1 MALGDR
7 ERERLFLQWT
17 RWYSLR
23 LLLFFHTLTWL
34 QNHSYPEGL
43 SYHSHYI
50 PPLFHSHQRSICQ
63 CIHGTVMSPYF
74 DLLPLCHPLWVCS
87 LFLRSLSCPSVVF
100 FFWKNESDS
109 SDGTGYMFLL
119 VHAHLSKLLF
129 FSIYALAP
137 YFYTETRPLL
147 LLFVLTLTH
156 SPVQPLQQ
164 TSFVHYLKQ

>member
-1 MALGDR
+1 
-7 ERERLFLQWT
+7 
-17 RWYSLR
+17 
-23 LLLFFHTLTWL
+23 
-34 QNHSYPEGL
+34 
-43 SYHSHYI
+43 
-50 PPLFHSHQRSICQ
+50 
-63 CIHGTVMSPYF
+63 
-74 DLLPLCHPLWVCS
+74 
-87 LFLRSLSCPSVVF
+87 
-100 FFWKNESDS
+100 
-109 SDGTGYMFLL
+109 MFLL

>member
-7 ERERLFLQWT
+7 EREAFF
-17 RWYSLR
+17 YSGQGDTHSAFFFSFTH
-23 LLLFFHTLTWL
+23 LLDSKTTLT
-34 QNHSYPEGL
+34 QRAL

-87 LFLRSLSCPSVVF
+87 LLLRSLSCPSVVF

-109 SDGTGYMFLL
+109 SDGTGYMLLL